1 MRKIIALSSMVLTF
15 LTLGIFKNVLA
26 ASCVNSTQTPLLK
39 ARLTKVSTDQG
50 TNPNKVE
57 YAFEEFALSTF
68 KTFTGQP
75 LPKYRGPTLPSA
87 ERDTATKGE
96 YKGIVPDSISN
107 LYYSRPSGLQVFNRS
122 VFHEIK
128 ALKQSTLPPSTS
140 THQITG
146 YLDVVRRAPSAQA
159 GVPPAL
165 IFLTTGDVKGV
176 GNKTRFRANSRR
188 IWLEHA
194 IACEVPDSI
203 DPQAPKLGPAIQIG
217 SALIQ
222 NPELIILTSVI
233 YFPSGPG
240 NPGKLPVIP

>member
-1 MRKIIALSSMVLTF
+1 ML
-15 LTLGIFKNVLA
+15 
-26 ASCVNSTQTPLLK
+26 P
-39 ARLTKVSTDQG
+39 QG

-57 YAFEEFALSTF
+57 YAFEDFALANY
-68 KTFTGQP
+68 KTFSGQP
-75 LPKYRGPTLPSA
+75 LQKYRGLTLPSQ
-87 ERDTATKGE
+87 ERDAATKGE

-107 LYYSRPSGLQVFNRS
+107 LFYSRPSGVQIFNES
-122 VFHEIK
+122 VFYEIK

-176 GNKTRFRANSRR
+176 GFKTRLRATSRR

-194 IACEVPDSI
+194 IACEVPNSGSPPLI
-203 DPQAPKLGPAIQIG
+203 QLGPV
-217 SALIQ
+217 LIQ
-222 NPELIILTSVI
+222 NPELVILTGVL
-233 YFPSGPG
+233 YVQSGPG
-240 NPGKLPVIP
+240 TPGNLPICP